1 MKNKANLV
9 LITMTLF
16 SALLA
21 VCLVY
26 IYVNTK
32 ISNAHQEIEQKYATL
47 AGEHEFCD
55 VVVCAADISAGT
67 VIGKDDLMVLKINK
81 QTICDANNIS
91 DPGQIINQKAQYKM
105 YKGEWIVPERL
116 YNVSTVS
123 LVMGKDKRAFRLWL
137 DQTSGLIGLIEPGSM
152 VDVLA
157 VLPGELRQQKVSKIV
172 LQNIRVLGVANR
184 LRQAPPTPENM
195 PDDSRKQKEK
205 QSKTPKATTVTLE
218 VTPEQ
223 ALDLVLVMETGKIH
237 LALRDGT
244 NQKIVESLPVL
255 TLETLLQK
263 AEEASI
269 ESSGTGNI
277 AQEKTANMI
286 HGESA
291 NNEVKNK

>member
-47 AGEHEFCD
+47 ADEHEFCN
-55 VVVCAADISAGT
+55 VVVCAADIAAGT
-67 VIGKDDLMVLKINK
+67 VIEKDDLMVLKINE
-81 QTICDANNIS
+81 QTICDANKIS
-91 DPGQIINQKAQYKM
+91 DPGQIINRKAQYKI

-116 YNVSTVS
+116 YNISKVSS
-123 LVMGKDKRAFRLWL
+123 VMAKDKRAFRLWL
-137 DQTSGLIGLIEPGSM
+137 DQTRGLIGLIEPGSM

-157 VLPGELRQQKVSKIV
+157 VLPGESGQQKVSKIV
-172 LQNIRVLGVANR
+172 LQNIRVLAVANR
-184 LRQAPPTPENM
+184 LIKNSPATENM

-205 QSKTPKATTVTLE
+205 QSKTPKVTTITLE

-223 ALDLVLVMETGKIH
+223 ALDLALVMETGKIH

-244 NQKIVESLPVL
+244 NQKIVESSSVL
-255 TLETLLQK
+255 TLDTLLQK
-263 AEEASI
+263 TEEASI
-269 ESSGTGNI
+269 E
-277 AQEKTANMI
+277 
-286 HGESA
+286 
-291 NNEVKNK
+291 